1 MWTASFWKDAV
12 ERAIKTG
19 AQFFAVTLGTNYMLM
34 WDAGIYEI
42 LAATGSAMV
51 LSLVTS
57 IASSGIGEKGTASLV
72 KAKPPLDETDIDSV

>member
-1 MWTASFWKDAV
+1 MWTASFWKDAS

-34 WDAGIYEI
+34 WDAGIYGI

-51 LSLVTS
+51 LSIVTS
-57 IASSGIGEKGTASLV
+57 IASGTLPIGEPGTASLV
-72 KAKPPLDETDIDSV
+72 NRGEK